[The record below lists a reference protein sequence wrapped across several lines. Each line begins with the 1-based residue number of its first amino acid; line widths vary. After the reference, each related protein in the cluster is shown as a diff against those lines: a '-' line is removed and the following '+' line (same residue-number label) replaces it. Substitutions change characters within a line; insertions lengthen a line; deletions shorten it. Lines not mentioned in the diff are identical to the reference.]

1 MIITID
7 DLKSNIDKY
16 LNIAIRENIYI
27 ENNGKMIAM
36 FSNPNKNKFE
46 ILKSLEGIIPSDVD
60 VNEYDI
66 KKEKVLT

>member
-7 DLKSNIDKY
+7 DLKMNIDKY
-16 LNIAIRENIYI
+16 LENVVNENIYI
-27 ENNGKMIAM
+27 ENNGKVIAM

-46 ILKSLEGIIPSDVD
+46 TLKSFEGIIPSD

-66 KKEKVLT
+66 KKEKLLI

>member
-16 LNIAIRENIYI
+16 LNIAIHENIYI
-27 ENNGKMIAM
+27 ENNGKVIAM

-46 ILKSLEGIIPSDVD
+46 ILKSLEGIIPSS
-60 VNEYDI
+60 VNEDDI
-66 KKEKVLT
+66 KKEKLLT

>member
-7 DLKSNIDKY
+7 DLKMNIDKY
-16 LNIAIRENIYI
+16 LENVVNENIYI
-27 ENNGKMIAM
+27 ENNGKVIAM

-46 ILKSLEGIIPSDVD
+46 ILKSFEGIILSD

-66 KKEKVLT
+66 KKEKLLT